1 MSIICSLLKKCTLTK
16 INFKVNMNESNK
28 KKRKSDRL

>member
-1 MSIICSLLKKCTLTK
+1 MSIIKKCTLTK
-16 INFKVNMNESNK
+16 SNFKVNMNESNK